1 MNISKRLSVGTI
13 IILGLVAIGIMSALR
28 ESFWNVVGLIGFI
41 GIICYLYKKP
51 PIWLQRI
58 SGHIPATSTKRK
70 KRSHRFRVIDGS
82 KKDRKF

>member
-13 IILGLVAIGIMSALR
+13 IILGLIAIGIMSALR
-28 ESFWNVVGLIGFI
+28 ESFWNVVGWIGFI
-41 GIICYLYKKP
+41 GIIFYLYKKP

-70 KRSHRFRVIDGS
+70 KKSHRFKVIDGS
-82 KKDRKF
+82 KKHRKF